1 MVSRGH
7 PRRGKVSAKS
17 PKQKGT
23 HHIHRTRQKL
33 QWCEK
38 SNRGIGQAHLVLVSR
53 GRWWVPS
60 PPGLLASTDWHGA
73 RGASWNWNLFTLKF
87 SHLLCQLI
95 EVVPTRERNLQ
106 KSEPKPEAGLSIV
119 GEWQFQVTHD
129 KGLHKS
135 SWPSTLALFLGTEV
149 SVFTERNAALGAW
162 NFGYSLWI
170 GSSGSWDS
178 NNLTENLSPAP
189 SIA

>member
-23 HHIHRTRQKL
+23 HHIHRRRQKL
-33 QWCEK
+33 QWCEN

-53 GRWWVPS
+53 GRWCPIS
-60 PPGLLASTDWHGA
+60 PRPACIHWLTQGPRSI
-73 RGASWNWNLFTLKF
+73 LKLKPVHPEIQ
-87 SHLLCQLI
+87 SPI
-95 EVVPTRERNLQ
+95 VSAYWGGPNKGEKSA

-149 SVFTERNAALGAW
+149 SVFTERNAALGAC

-170 GSSGSWDS
+170 GPIGSWDS

-189 SIA
+189 SLA